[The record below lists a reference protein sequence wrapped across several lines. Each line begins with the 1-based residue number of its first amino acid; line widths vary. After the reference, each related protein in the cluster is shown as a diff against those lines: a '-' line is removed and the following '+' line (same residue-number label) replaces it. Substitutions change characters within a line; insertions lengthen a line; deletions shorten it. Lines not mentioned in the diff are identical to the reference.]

1 MRILAVDQAGIQQ
14 INEGSNIVRMEVE
27 SSTSK

>member
-14 INEGSNIVRMEVE
+14 INEGCNIVGMEVE
-27 SSTSK
+27 SSTSE